1 MARRGDGRYVH
12 TIRRPE
18 TLIKEMMAIMQEAN
32 DLGLTLEEKEK
43 LIELARQAMK
53 RSPKRRRKGG

>member
-18 TLIKEMMAIMQEAN
+18 TLIKEMMAIMKEAN
-32 DLGLTLEEKEK
+32 ELGLTLDEKEQ
-43 LIELARQAMK
+43 LIEVARQAMK
-53 RSPKRRRKGG
+53 RSPKRRRTRG